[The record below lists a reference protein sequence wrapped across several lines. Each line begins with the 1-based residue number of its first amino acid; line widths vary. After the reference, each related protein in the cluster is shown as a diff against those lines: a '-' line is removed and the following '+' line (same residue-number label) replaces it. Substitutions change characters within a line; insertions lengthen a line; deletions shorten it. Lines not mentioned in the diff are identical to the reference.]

1 MTLHLLS
8 LMPVPDQISFNAG
21 ISACNKARKWQMVLY
36 LLSQMTAARVVPNRI
51 SFSFNACISACEKAG
66 EWQMTL
72 HLLSLMP
79 EAGVIPDRILF
90 EAGIRACSKADEWQ
104 MALDL
109 LSQMPAAGVDPD
121 RQTLK
126 LFDTAMRGRGRKKGA
141 QPRQSLS
148 KPSAKNKGGERQ
160 KAHSQKPESGVV
172 PAELSFSGVMR
183 ACKKSGDWQMALDLL
198 SQQMPAAGIVPNRK
212 SFNAGMRDCKKGPW
226 QMALYL
232 ALYLLDVRCRK
243 PGLSASANTE
253 TC

>member
-1 MTLHLLS
+1 MVASEPVKNVTSGRWHCGTVRAVTDAGSWGCPREWQMTLHLLS

-21 ISACNKARKWQMVLY
+21 ISACNKARKRQMVLY

-90 EAGIRACSKADEWQ
+90 EAGIRACNKADEWQ

-121 RQTLK
+121 RQT
-126 LFDTAMRGRGRKKGA
+126 
-141 QPRQSLS
+141 P
-148 KPSAKNKGGERQ
+148 
-160 KAHSQKPESGVV
+160 
-172 PAELSFSGVMR
+172 
-183 ACKKSGDWQMALDLL
+183 
-198 SQQMPAAGIVPNRK
+198 
-212 SFNAGMRDCKKGPW
+212 
-226 QMALYL
+226 
-232 ALYLLDVRCRK
+232 
-243 PGLSASANTE
+243 
-253 TC
+253 